1 MVLGM
6 APGLDSART
15 SWRSAK
21 HMPLRDRSPGRQ
33 RPEKC
38 SSCARKWRQLGPMR
52 SIGAKPHLFMHRD
65 EELNA
70 VKSNLTINDAHECT
84 QMAAD

>member
-1 MVLGM
+1 
-6 APGLDSART
+6 
-15 SWRSAK
+15 
-21 HMPLRDRSPGRQ
+21 
-33 RPEKC
+33 
-38 SSCARKWRQLGPMR
+38 MR